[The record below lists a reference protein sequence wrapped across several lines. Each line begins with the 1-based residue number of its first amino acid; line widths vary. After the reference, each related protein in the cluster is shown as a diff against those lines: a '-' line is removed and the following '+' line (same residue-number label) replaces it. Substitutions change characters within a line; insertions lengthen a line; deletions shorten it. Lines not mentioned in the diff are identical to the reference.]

1 MKMKRLII
9 FCLIL
14 LLFAMNS
21 QALNAIQLSGDN
33 GRAILQKIAA
43 NSTTSNQTDQSN
55 NSTDD
60 LWSWGSVPVGHL
72 LNSSGGLVETP
83 NEIVLF
89 QV

>member
-1 MKMKRLII
+1 MKRLII
-9 FCLIL
+9 VCLIL
-14 LLFAMNS
+14 LLFAVNI
-21 QALNAIQLSGDN
+21 QALNTIQLSGDN

-55 NSTDD
+55 NSTND

-72 LNSSGGLVETP
+72 LNSSGELAETP